1 MKIDALHMNTV
12 QPVGYDPTRVNTVK
26 EQDPAAEEQK
36 KAEEARQERQEE
48 AAAVNAS
55 VYGDVLA
62 RDQDGDTVAAQK
74 QSLEALEDGLV
85 FAKDNAEEAAQRPQ
99 AEEDVALPQPAQEA
113 IAAQEEAKA
122 QEAEKDEETDPLK
135 QQQQAAVNNP
145 LQQEKT
151 AAEKLAEEE
160 AKKEKAADAQQSLTG
175 VSANQLETMYLQ
187 GKISRYQYD
196 QEIGRRDALMEKEEK
211 PVGQVEEEEDEEQE
225 NRPNAERVQEQIN
238 ANNTF
243 NQEMGR
249 LNNAA
254 VAEDVFAD
262 AMRTANEN
270 DRVDLM
276 TKVFDTN

>member
-12 QPVGYDPTRVNTVK
+12 QPVSYDPTRVNTVK

-85 FAKDNAEEAAQRPQ
+85 FAKDNADEAAAQRTQP
-99 AEEDVALPQPAQEA
+99 EEDVALPQPAQEA
-113 IAAQEEAKA
+113 VAAQDAVKA
-122 QEAEKDEETDPLK
+122 QEAEKKDETDPLK
-135 QQQQAAVNNP
+135 QQQAAVNNP
-145 LQQEKT
+145 LEKEKT

-160 AKKEKAADAQQSLTG
+160 AKKDQAADAQQSLTG

-211 PVGQVEEEEDEEQE
+211 PVGQVEEEEDEAEE
-225 NRPNAERVQEQIN
+225 KNPNAERVQEEIN
-238 ANNTF
+238 ANKSF

-262 AMRTANEN
+262 AMKTANEN

>member
-12 QPVGYDPTRVNTVK
+12 QPVSYDPTRVNTVK

-85 FAKDNAEEAAQRPQ
+85 FAKDNADEAAAQRTQP
-99 AEEDVALPQPAQEA
+99 EEDVALPQPAQEA
-113 IAAQEEAKA
+113 VAAQDAAKA
-122 QEAEKDEETDPLK
+122 QEADKKEETDPLK
-135 QQQQAAVNNP
+135 QQQAAVNNP
-145 LQQEKT
+145 LEKEKT

-160 AKKEKAADAQQSLTG
+160 AKKDQAADAQQSLTG

-211 PVGQVEEEEDEEQE
+211 PVGQVEEEEDEAEE
-225 NRPNAERVQEQIN
+225 KKPNAERVQEEIN
-238 ANNTF
+238 ANKSF

-249 LNNAA
+249 LNNAV

>member
-1 MKIDALHMNTV
+1 MKIDAVHMNMV
-12 QPVGYDPTRVNTVK
+12 QPVAYDPNRTDAVK
-26 EQDPAAEEQK
+26 ERDAAAEEQK
-36 KAEEARQERQEE
+36 KAEEAKQERQEE

-85 FAKDNAEEAAQRPQ
+85 FAKDNADEAAAQHTQP
-99 AEEDVALPQPAQEA
+99 EEDVALPQPAQEA
-113 IAAQEEAKA
+113 VAAQEAA
-122 QEAEKDEETDPLK
+122 RPQEAEKEDKTDPLK
-135 QQQQAAVNNP
+135 QQQAAVNNP
-145 LQQEKT
+145 LEKEKT

-160 AKKEKAADAQQSLTG
+160 AKKDQAADAQQSLTG
-175 VSANQLETMYLQ
+175 VPVNQLETMYLQ

-211 PVGQVEEEEDEEQE
+211 PVGQVEEEEDKEEE
-225 NRPNAERVQEQIN
+225 NNPNAERVQEQIN
-238 ANNTF
+238 ANKSF

-254 VAEDVFAD
+254 AAEDVFAD
-262 AMRTANEN
+262 AMKTANEN

>member
-12 QPVGYDPTRVNTVK
+12 QPVSYDPTRVNTVK

-85 FAKDNAEEAAQRPQ
+85 FAKDNADEAAAQRTQP
-99 AEEDVALPQPAQEA
+99 EEDVALPQPAQEA
-113 IAAQEEAKA
+113 VAAQDAAKA
-122 QEAEKDEETDPLK
+122 QEADKKEETDPLK
-135 QQQQAAVNNP
+135 QQQAAVNNP
-145 LQQEKT
+145 LEKEKT

-160 AKKEKAADAQQSLTG
+160 AKKDQAADAQQSLTG

-211 PVGQVEEEEDEEQE
+211 PVGQVEEEEDEAEE
-225 NRPNAERVQEQIN
+225 KKPNAERVQEEIN
-238 ANNTF
+238 ANKSF